1 MTKKWGDETHDK
13 KQNWETRRE
22 MGKKWG
28 DGTQDE
34 KKWEMGDKTGDKKNR
49 DTRRETEKNGETRHE

>member
-1 MTKKWGDETHDK
+1 
-13 KQNWETRRE
+13 

-49 DTRRETEKNGETRHE
+49 DTRRNTEKMERQDMSKKKMGSVERP

>member
-1 MTKKWGDETHDK
+1 MRDK

-22 MGKKWG
+22 MGKKLG

-34 KKWEMGDKTGDKKNR
+34 KKWEMGDKTGDKKNG
-49 DTRRETEKNGETRHE
+49 DTRRETEKMERQDMSKKKMGR